1 MYRLLVRLMLLSAL
15 AQFGMSW
22 KEFRD
27 CRGRACLRVI
37 EKLSREVLRIE
48 WKPISVF
55 PKETMRFGI
64 NKL

>member
-27 CRGRACLRVI
+27 CRGRQCIRMI
-37 EKLSREVLRIE
+37 EKHYYKVLKID
-48 WKPISVF
+48 WSPISVF
-55 PKETMRFGI
+55 PDRLKT
-64 NKL
+64 K